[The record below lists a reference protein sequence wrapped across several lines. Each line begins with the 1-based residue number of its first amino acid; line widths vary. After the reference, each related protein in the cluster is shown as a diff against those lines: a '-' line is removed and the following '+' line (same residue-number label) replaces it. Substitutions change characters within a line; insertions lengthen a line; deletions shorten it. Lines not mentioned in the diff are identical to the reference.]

1 MRVDGIELALWR
13 RSVAPSKLH
22 RNIVEPAPRE
32 ATIEVAHPR
41 NDHARDRN
49 ANVGARLVEHE
60 EVKAGP
66 PDGFD
71 TGHHLLARIETIEGR
86 GRRCNRRPG
95 RRQIRMILQA
105 ERRGAVEAF
114 LLSVATAHESNRQ

>member
-22 RNIVEPAPRE
+22 RNIVEPARRE

-49 ANVGARLVEHE
+49 ANVEARLVEHE
-60 EVKAGP
+60 EVEASP
-66 PDGFD
+66 PDGLD
-71 TGHHLLARIETIEGR
+71 TSHHLLARIETVERR
-86 GRRCNRRPG
+86 GRRGNGSSG
-95 RRQIRMILQA
+95 RRQI
-105 ERRGAVEAF
+105 G
-114 LLSVATAHESNRQ
+114 